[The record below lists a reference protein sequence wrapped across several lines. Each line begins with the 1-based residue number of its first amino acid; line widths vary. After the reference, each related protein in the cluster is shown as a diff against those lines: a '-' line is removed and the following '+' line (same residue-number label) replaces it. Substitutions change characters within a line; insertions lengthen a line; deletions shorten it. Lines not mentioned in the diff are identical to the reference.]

1 MAPPVLFIKVKSAK
15 VSQKSGYKKIEF
27 EIEVADQNDNKYT
40 IYRSPDHIVGLKN
53 RVSKATFIYNT
64 LVIQII

>member
-27 EIEVADQNDNKYT
+27 EIEVGD
-40 IYRSPDHIVGLKN
+40 
-53 RVSKATFIYNT
+53 
-64 LVIQII
+64 